1 MHDVAKPSVQERE
14 KKVGRRKRLGWIYI
28 VGAVLCLIGGVAA
41 LKALGAA
48 ILILLVVVVTL
59 LAVLFGLIAVNRF
72 RSRRTTAGA
81 VFAVLFLFFALVD
94 VKLLQFYK
102 MSSSPM
108 VMPATTVASATVKEE
123 DWAPTLSAVGS
134 VSAVQGAIVST
145 ELGGI
150 VSELGFQNGGE
161 AKKGDMLLK
170 LDSSSEDA
178 QLHTAE
184 ADLELARANLQRTR
198 DLAARKVVSKQELDA
213 AQSAFGQKQGTV
225 DNMRAFIAK
234 KQVHAPFD
242 GQLGIRQV
250 NVGQMINAGQQVVS
264 LQALDPVFVDF
275 ALPQQELSKLAP
287 GLEAHVRTDAIPGR
301 EFNGKLT
308 ALNSM
313 VDTVTRNVTLQATL
327 ENPDHALK
335 PGMFVKVDVVLPEK
349 SKTLVVPGSAV
360 SYAPYGD
367 SVFVIEKKKDQK
379 TGKDSQTLRQAF
391 VRIGEARGDF
401 VSVIQGLK
409 AGDVVV
415 STGVFKLRN
424 GMAVT
429 INNDL
434 GPKPQLNPTPA
445 DS

>member
-1 MHDVAKPSVQERE
+1 MT
-14 KKVGRRKRLGWIYI
+14 I
-28 VGAVLCLIGGVAA
+28 AVLIITIFVLLFAIAA
-41 LKALGAA
+41 IVFFKLKAP
-48 ILILLVVVVTL
+48 
-59 LAVLFGLIAVNRF
+59 
-72 RSRRTTAGA
+72 TAGA
-81 VFAVLFLFFALVD
+81 VFAILALFFTLAD
-94 VKLLQFYK
+94 VKAFQFRK
-102 MSSSPM
+102 MGASPM
-108 VMPATTVASATVKEE
+108 TMPATTVSSGVVKEE

-134 VSAVQGAIVST
+134 ISAVQGAIVST

-150 VSELGFQNGGE
+150 VSEVGFQSGSE
-161 AKKGDMLLK
+161 AKKGEVLLK
-170 LDSSSEDA
+170 LDSSSEEA
-178 QLHTAE
+178 LLHTAE
-184 ADLELARANLQRTR
+184 ADLELARANLQRER

-213 AQSAFGQKQGTV
+213 AESTFGQKQGTV

-250 NVGQMINAGQQVVS
+250 NVGQMINSGQQVVS
-264 LQALDPVFVDF
+264 LQALDPVYVDF

-287 GLEAHVRTDAIPGR
+287 GLEALVRTDAQSGR
-301 EFNGKLT
+301 EFKGKLT

-313 VDTVTRNVTLQATL
+313 VDTVTRNVTLQATF

-335 PGMFVKVDVVLPEK
+335 PGMFVKIEIVLPEK
-349 SKTLVVPGSAV
+349 GKTLVIPGSAV

-367 SVFVIEKKKDQK
+367 SVFVIDKKKDPK
-379 TGKDSQTLRQAF
+379 TGKETQTLRQAF

-401 VSVIQGLK
+401 VSVTQGLK
-409 AGDVVV
+409 AGDEVV

-424 GMAVT
+424 GMPVT

-434 GPKPQLNPTPA
+434 APKPQMNPTPA